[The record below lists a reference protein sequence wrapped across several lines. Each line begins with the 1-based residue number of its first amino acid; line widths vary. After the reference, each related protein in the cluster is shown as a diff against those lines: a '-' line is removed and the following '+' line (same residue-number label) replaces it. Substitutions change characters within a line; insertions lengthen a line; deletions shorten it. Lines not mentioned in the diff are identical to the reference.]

1 MSMQLICPHTSVI
14 NENTMSDIRD
24 TKPEPIAAKPNWNYD
39 SYFLAQLERI
49 NQQSASKQPKKRVV
63 EQASKDDADAV
74 DEQNK

>member
-1 MSMQLICPHTSVI
+1 MSMQLICPQTSVI

-24 TKPEPIAAKPNWNYD
+24 IKPEPIAAKPNWNYD

-49 NQQSASKQPKKRVV
+49 NQQTAIKKPKKRVV
-63 EQASKDDADAV
+63 DAAPKDNNDAA

>member
-1 MSMQLICPHTSVI
+1 
-14 NENTMSDIRD
+14 MSDIRD

-49 NQQSASKQPKKRVV
+49 NQQSAASKQPKKRVV
-63 EQASKDDADAV
+63 EQAPKDEADAV

>member
-1 MSMQLICPHTSVI
+1 MQLICPHTSVI

-63 EQASKDDADAV
+63 EQAPKDDADAV